1 MAKIIAFS
9 NHKGGVG
16 KTTST
21 VNIGVGLSR
30 LFNKNV
36 LVIDMDP
43 QANLTQSLGV
53 ASNHPHNIYGALT
66 GSYGLNPIVVAPKLD
81 IIPATLDLSGA
92 EVELSTE
99 TGREFILR
107 ELLAPINDQYDFI
120 LIDTP
125 PSLGLLTVNALT
137 ASDYLYIPLQAQYL
151 ALQGLTKLMEVME
164 RVRKRLN
171 RGLSLGGVFITQYD
185 NRKVL
190 NREIAQT
197 IREHFKDKVFQTM
210 IRDNIALAEAPSTGK
225 DIFSYNSRSNGAE
238 DYQELCREIVQK
250 HEQ

>member
-1 MAKIIAFS
+1 MAKVISFS

-21 VNIGVGLSR
+21 VNIAVGLSQ
-30 LFNKNV
+30 LLQKKV
-36 LVIDMDP
+36 LAIDIDP

-53 ASNHPHNIYGALT
+53 ADNNPHNIYGALT
-66 GSYGLNPIVVAPKLD
+66 GSYPLHPIKVNDNLD

-92 EVELSTE
+92 EVELSAE

-107 ELLAPINDQYDFI
+107 ELIEPLRHLYDFI

-137 ASDYLYIPLQAQYL
+137 ASDHIYIPLQAQYL
-151 ALQGLTKLMEVME
+151 ALQGLTKLLEIVE
-164 RVRKRLN
+164 RIRKRLN
-171 RGLSLGGVFITQYD
+171 RNLSLGGVFITQYD

-197 IREHFKDKVFQTM
+197 IREHFKDKVFKTV
-210 IRDNIALAEAPSTGK
+210 IRDNVSLAEAPSLGK

-238 DYQELCREIVQK
+238 DYLELCKEIAAK
-250 HEQ
+250 

>member
-1 MAKIIAFS
+1 MSKVISLS

-21 VNIGVGLSR
+21 VNISVGLSR
-30 LFNKNV
+30 MLHKRV

-53 ASNHPHNIYGALT
+53 EGNPQHNIYGALT
-66 GSYGLNPIVVAPKLD
+66 GSYALHPIIIEENLH

-92 EVELSTE
+92 EVELSAE

-107 ELLAPINDQYDFI
+107 ELIDPLRSQYDYI

-137 ASDYLYIPLQAQYL
+137 ASDHIYIPLHAQDL
-151 ALQGLTKLMEVME
+151 ALQGLTTLLEVVE
-164 RVRKRLN
+164 RIRKRLN
-171 RGLSLGGVFITQYD
+171 RHLSLGGVFITQYD
-185 NRKVL
+185 QRKVL

-197 IREHFKDKVFQTM
+197 IREHFKDKVFQTV

-225 DIFSYNSRSNGAE
+225 DIFAYNSRSYGAE
-238 DYQELCREIVQK
+238 DYLELCKEIIAK
-250 HEQ
+250 K